1 MAPLSKLTL
10 ARLDRAEAH
19 KDPVIERRS
28 KALAGLHQQRLV
40 LAELLEGRVYTVKRR
55 SWRTDGEGNRHLVEK
70 DQLIRPWF
78 LQQDQGWFVQ
88 LKYGARTVPLDDHN
102 NAVVV
107 SDLADVASVL
117 DIFEKSIETGH
128 FDQSLAQLA
137 QRNKKLPEASDDAGL

>member
-19 KDPVIERRS
+19 KDPVLERRS

-40 LAELLEGRVYTVKRR
+40 LAELLEGRVYTFKRR
-55 SWRTDGEGNRHLVEK
+55 SWKTDSEGNRHLVEK

-78 LQQDQGWFVQ
+78 VQQEQGWFVQ

-107 SDLADVASVL
+107 SDLADVANVL
-117 DIFEKSIETGH
+117 DIFEKAVEAGH
-128 FDQSLAQLA
+128 FDQNLAHLA
-137 QRNKKLPEASDDAGL
+137 QRNKKMSEACDAADL